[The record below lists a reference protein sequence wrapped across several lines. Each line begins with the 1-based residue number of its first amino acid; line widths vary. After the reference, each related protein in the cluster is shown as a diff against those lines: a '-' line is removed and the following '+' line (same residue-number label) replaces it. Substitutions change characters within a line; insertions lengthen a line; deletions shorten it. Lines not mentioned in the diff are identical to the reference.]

1 METSLR
7 ELELEKPCK
16 KLKLWLKKYAQTYR
30 ALRTAVK
37 NMQNP
42 DLKKLVEPDNDLKNF
57 IVEYVGER
65 LNPDNNS
72 VTVEMVV
79 ETMAS
84 EFPEFILAVAEEN
97 WIRGYQQGLDDVES
111 GKKIFIEEQNEK
123 KRSCKLCEE

>member
-1 METSLR
+1 
-7 ELELEKPCK
+7 
-16 KLKLWLKKYAQTYR
+16 
-30 ALRTAVK
+30 
-37 NMQNP
+37 MQNP

-111 GKKIFIEEQNEK
+111 GEKMFIEEKNEK